1 MMFSNRLQHA
11 GRSELDLCG
20 VLLALST
27 ALAACGSDAPATA
40 GPCGRGELPACGTSC
55 SSLSVCPTGLHCTE
69 GACQAEC
76 TSASAAQDC
85 GRGKLCNDD
94 GRCMDD
100 PDAEEDGG
108 EDGPDGGSAGGSG
121 GGDGGGGLGG
131 SGLDGGE
138 DSQVCGRV
146 VLDTTPKTPNVM
158 LIIDRSSSMDEPF
171 GSADRWTALKDSLLA
186 PNGMI
191 AELQNVVRF
200 GATWYSASNGQDVPA
215 IAECPVLVEVNI
227 ALDNF
232 EAIRTGYPADMI
244 EDTPTGDSI
253 EAVLAKLTN
262 NGLDPPSSQD
272 PTIFIL
278 ATDGEPDTCEQLDPQ
293 NGQQESIDAV
303 KHAFTLGIKTYVIAV
318 ANEGDLSQQH
328 LNDLA
333 NAGVG
338 NMGGPQAPSYRP
350 NSDQGLRDALRD
362 IISGVVSCDVRL
374 EGTVTGEPCEAE
386 VTIGATR
393 LTCNDAN
400 GFELLGPS
408 EVRLNGNA
416 CEELKAGKGLTASFP
431 CGGAIPIL

>member
-1 MMFSNRLQHA
+1 M
-11 GRSELDLCG
+11 D
-20 VLLALST
+20 
-27 ALAACGSDAPATA
+27 CGS
-40 GPCGRGELPACGTSC
+40 
-55 SSLSVCPTGLHCTE
+55 
-69 GACQAEC
+69 
-76 TSASAAQDC
+76 
-85 GRGKLCNDD
+85 GKLCDD
-94 GRCMDD
+94 EGRCVDD
-100 PDAEEDGG
+100 PDAQDAGGEDLDAGDEEDGG
-108 EDGPDGGSAGGSG
+108 GDGDGGSSDGGGGGAG
-121 GGDGGGGLGG
+121 GGDG
-131 SGLDGGE
+131 
-138 DSQVCGRV
+138 QICGRV
-146 VLDTTPKTPNVM
+146 TLNTTPKTPNVM

-191 AELQNVVRF
+191 AELQNIVRF

-215 IAECPVLVEVNI
+215 IPECPVLTEVNI
-227 ALDNF
+227 ALNNF
-232 EAIRTGYPADMI
+232 DAIRSAYPPDMI

-253 EAVLAKLTN
+253 EAVLAKLTS

-293 NGQQESIDAV
+293 NGQQEAIDAV
-303 KHAFTLGIKTYVIAV
+303 KHAFSLGIKTYVIAV

-350 NSDQGLRDALRD
+350 NSDQGLRDALRE

-374 EGTVTGEPCEAE
+374 EGTVTGDPCEAE

-393 LTCNDAN
+393 LTCDDPN

-408 EVRLNGNA
+408 ELRLNGSA
-416 CEELKAGKGLTASFP
+416 CDELQDGKGLTASFP

>member
-1 MMFSNRLQHA
+1 MMFLNKLQHVR
-11 GRSELDLCG
+11 RSGLDLRS
-20 VLLALST
+20 VLLALSAT
-27 ALAACGSDAPATA
+27 LAACSSDAPASA
-40 GPCGRGELPACGTSC
+40 GPCGRGELSACGSSC
-55 SSLSVCPTGLHCTE
+55 SSLSVCPSGLYCNE

-76 TSASAAQDC
+76 TSASAARDC
-85 GRGKLCNDD
+85 GRGKLCTDE
-94 GRCMDD
+94 GRCVDD
-100 PDAEEDGG
+100 PDAEAEEDAG
-108 EDGPDGGSAGGSG
+108 DDRPDGGSAGGGVG

-131 SGLDGGE
+131 G

-186 PNGMI
+186 PSGLL
-191 AELQNVVRF
+191 AELQDVVRF

-215 IAECPVLVEVNI
+215 IAECPVLVEVDI
-227 ALDNF
+227 ALNNF
-232 EAIRTGYPADMI
+232 DAIRTGYPADMI

-293 NGQQESIDAV
+293 NGQQEAIDAV
-303 KHAFTLGIKTYVIAV
+303 KHAFMLGIKTYVIAV
-318 ANEGDLSQQH
+318 ANEGDISQQH

-362 IISGVVSCDVRL
+362 IIRGVVSCDVRL
-374 EGTVTGEPCEAE
+374 EGTVTGDPCEAE

-393 LTCNDAN
+393 LTCNAAD

-408 EVRLNGNA
+408 ELRLKGSA
-416 CEELKAGKGLTASFP
+416 CEELKGGKGLTASFP

>member
-1 MMFSNRLQHA
+1 MMSINRLRRVRGSA
-11 GRSELDLCG
+11 VDLG
-20 VLLALST
+20 SILLALSGV
-27 ALAACGSDAPATA
+27 LAACGSDAPAA
-40 GPCGRGELPACGTSC
+40 SGPCGRGDLAACGSSC
-55 SSLSVCPTGLHCTE
+55 SQLSSCPSGLYCSN
-69 GACQAEC
+69 GACSAEC
-76 TSASAAQDC
+76 TSASAGQDC
-85 GRGKLCNDD
+85 GSGKLCSDE
-94 GRCMDD
+94 GRCEDD
-100 PDAEEDGG
+100 PNAEDGG
-108 EDGPDGGSAGGSG
+108 GNPMDGGGGIGGGGIG
-121 GGDGGGGLGG
+121 GGDGGGIGG
-131 SGLDGGE
+131 GG
-138 DSQVCGRV
+138 DSEVCGRV
-146 VLDTTPKTPNVM
+146 VLNTTPKTPNVM

-186 PNGMI
+186 PNGML
-191 AELQNVVRF
+191 AELQDVVRF

-215 IAECPVLVEVNI
+215 IAECPVLVEVDI
-227 ALDNF
+227 ALNNF
-232 EAIRTGYPADMI
+232 EAIRSGYPADMI

-262 NGLDPPSSQD
+262 AGLDPPSSQD

-303 KHAFTLGIKTYVIAV
+303 KHAFSLGIKTYVIAV

-350 NSDQGLRDALRD
+350 NSDQGLRDALRE

-374 EGTVTGEPCEAE
+374 EGVVTGDPCEAE
-386 VTIGATR
+386 VTIGNTR

-400 GFELLGPS
+400 GFELLGQS
-408 EVRLNGNA
+408 ELRLNGTA
-416 CEELKAGKGLTASFP
+416 CEQLQGGKGLIASFP
-431 CGGAIPIL
+431 CGSATPIL